1 LRQASVRHVK
11 GKVASSLFFAMPN
24 VFRAVRFLIP
34 SLALGLLAACGHAD
48 KPTAT
53 APPPKPKPP
62 GPDISAL
69 TDSTAPA
76 ALRAYGQQYPGSE
89 VLVQTRFGNV
99 RVKLYDD
106 TPLHKAN
113 FLLLTRRGVFD
124 ETVFNRVVKGF
135 AVQGGQTSTSRTI
148 RLRRYRIP
156 PEVRPGH
163 YHFKGAL
170 GMARYDDAENPQHL
184 SSNTDFYFV
193 LGEKFT
199 PAEARLNAG
208 RRLTPEQVKTYGT
221 KGGVPALDGTY
232 TVFGEVVEGL
242 DVVEKISQVPV
253 NPQDKWP
260 VQDVGMKVTVV
271 K

>member
-1 LRQASVRHVK
+1 MTFR
-11 GKVASSLFFAMPN
+11 SLP
-24 VFRAVRFLIP
+24 L
-34 SLALGLLAACGHAD
+34 LAGLALLAACGSAD
-48 KPTAT
+48 QPATT
-53 APPPKPKPP
+53 APPKPQPP
-62 GPDISAL
+62 GPDIAAL

-76 ALRAYGQQYPGSE
+76 ALLAYGRQYPGSE
-89 VLVQTRFGNV
+89 VLFTTRLGTI

-106 TPLHKAN
+106 TPIHKAN
-113 FLLLTRRGVFD
+113 FLLLARRGVFD

-135 AVQGGQTSTSRTI
+135 AVQGGQTSTQRTVQ
-148 RLRRYRIP
+148 LRRYRLP

-163 YHFKGAL
+163 FHFRGAL
-170 GMARYDDAENPQHL
+170 GMARYDDVENPQHL

-193 LGEKFT
+193 VGEKFS
-199 PAEARLNAG
+199 PADARLNAG
-208 RRLTPEQVKTYGT
+208 RRLTPDQVKTYAT
-221 KGGVPALDGTY
+221 KGGVPSLDGTY

>member
-1 LRQASVRHVK
+1 MTH
-11 GKVASSLFFAMPN
+11 
-24 VFRAVRFLIP
+24 VFRVVRSLIP
-34 SLALGLLAACGHAD
+34 SLGLGLLAACGHAD
-48 KPTAT
+48 KPA
-53 APPPKPKPP
+53 APPPPPKPP
-62 GPDISAL
+62 GPDIGTL
-69 TDSTAPA
+69 TDSAAPA

-89 VLVQTRFGNV
+89 VLFQTRLGNI

-135 AVQGGQTSTSRTI
+135 AVQGGQTSESRTI
-148 RLRRYRIP
+148 RLWRYRLP
-156 PEVRPGH
+156 PEVRPNH

-170 GMARYDDAENPQHL
+170 GMARYSDDENPQHL
-184 SSNTDFYFV
+184 SSNTDFFFV
-193 LGEKFT
+193 VGKKLS
-199 PAEARLNAG
+199 PDVAR
-208 RRLTPEQVKTYGT
+208 RSTSRHLTPEQLKTYAT
-221 KGGVPALDGTY
+221 KGGVPALDGAY

-253 NPQDKWP
+253 NPNDKWP
-260 VQDVGMKVTVV
+260 IEDVGMKVTVV

>member
-1 LRQASVRHVK
+1 MLLR
-11 GKVASSLFFAMPN
+11 SLTLA
-24 VFRAVRFLIP
+24 A
-34 SLALGLLAACGHAD
+34 ALGMLAACGQAD
-48 KPTAT
+48 KPVA
-53 APPPKPKPP
+53 APPKPKPVLP

-76 ALRAYGQQYPGSE
+76 ALLAYGKQYPGSE
-89 VLVQTRFGNV
+89 VLFKTRFGDV
-99 RVKLYDD
+99 KVKLYDD
-106 TPLHKAN
+106 TPIHKAN
-113 FLLLTRRGVFD
+113 FLLLARRGVFD

-148 RLRRYRIP
+148 RLRRYRLP

-163 YHFKGAL
+163 FHFKGAL

-199 PAEARLNAG
+199 PADARLNAG
-208 RRLTPEQVKTYGT
+208 RRLTPEQVKTYAT

-242 DVVEKISQVPV
+242 DVVEKISKVPV

-260 VQDVGMKVTVV
+260 VQDVGMKVTVI